1 MFCFCGC
8 SRVKPSRHLREKKSQ
23 VPQVLAHQLN
33 RKLPF
38 SCSFFCNT
46 SCKEAVPLHEKQK
59 ETCCKGLSTTWIF
72 LFRKERTFR
81 VMVKLQSLMHWI
93 ARFAWSDIW
102 RSACLLMS
110 AFVDHYEAAKWYLL
124 IVSLRLWHDR
134 RFTDTSRSWDVTQQL
149 LLQSWKGSVTK
160 ISKSVASLKAWSK
173 QSKQDPYYVSIAK
186 VLTNAHH
193 VMLKF
198 GSSPNLPLS
207 SYLSLSLSPSLSLC
221 LSVSVL
227 LPPSPSADT
236 YDPNKILQHIQS
248 Y

>member
-1 MFCFCGC
+1 
-8 SRVKPSRHLREKKSQ
+8 
-23 VPQVLAHQLN
+23 
-33 RKLPF
+33 
-38 SCSFFCNT
+38 
-46 SCKEAVPLHEKQK
+46 
-59 ETCCKGLSTTWIF
+59 
-72 LFRKERTFR
+72 
-81 VMVKLQSLMHWI
+81 MVKLQSLMHWI

-102 RSACLLMS
+102 RSVCLLMS

-198 GSSPNLPLS
+198 GLSPKSPS
-207 SYLSLSLSPSLSLC
+207 FFPISLSLSISLSLFVFVCVC
-221 LSVSVL
+221 LASSL
-227 LPPSPSADT
+227 LLGRYIWS
-236 YDPNKILQHIQS
+236 K
-248 Y
+248 

>member
-1 MFCFCGC
+1 
-8 SRVKPSRHLREKKSQ
+8 
-23 VPQVLAHQLN
+23 
-33 RKLPF
+33 
-38 SCSFFCNT
+38 
-46 SCKEAVPLHEKQK
+46 
-59 ETCCKGLSTTWIF
+59 
-72 LFRKERTFR
+72 
-81 VMVKLQSLMHWI
+81 MVKLQSLMHWI

-102 RSACLLMS
+102 RSVCLLMS

-198 GSSPNLPLS
+198 GLSPKSPS
-207 SYLSLSLSPSLSLC
+207 FFLSLSLYLPLSLC
-221 LSVSVL
+221 VCLCLSCF
-227 LPPSPSADT
+227 LPPPR
-236 YDPNKILQHIQS
+236 PIHMIQIRFCS
-248 Y
+248 TFNPTN